1 MNVGKYFLKAR
12 LRKGIDQNDA
22 AAALEVSPSFLSKVE
37 RNKKKASHEL
47 IQRAAAFYG
56 VKEAYFFQEEDEID
70 IERLYTDNN
79 KEFIKDLAEMKDIEL
94 KEKYKVVLDGKELS
108 DLELKGVIAYVRS
121 LRSMD

>member
-1 MNVGKYFLKAR
+1 MDVGKYFLKAR
-12 LRKGIDQNDA
+12 LRKGIDQKDA

-47 IQRAAAFYG
+47 IQRAAAFYE

-70 IERLYTDNN
+70 IEHLYTDNN

-108 DLELKGVIAYVRS
+108 EQELKGVIAYVRS